1 MHIFCEFQ
9 LLDLCGGQKY
19 KVMSRKGK
27 QKPQQRA
34 EHMNKLIEEWRGSGQ
49 SQEQFSISK
58 GLSPKTFGY
67 WLRKQRREGG
77 KDGGFVAVSL
87 PAGKASG
94 LASGVFAR
102 LRHPGGVEIS
112 FEQEVSSGYL
122 RSLVGW

>member
-1 MHIFCEFQ
+1 MS
-9 LLDLCGGQKY
+9 DLCGAQTY

-34 EHMNKLIEEWRGSGQ
+34 EQMNKLIEEWRVSGQ

-67 WLRKQRREGG
+67 WLRKQRKEAATS
-77 KDGGFVAVSL
+77 GGFVAVSM
-87 PAGKASG
+87 ADGKAAG
-94 LASGVFAR
+94 FGGRVFAR
-102 LRHPGGVEIS
+102 LRDPGGIEIS

-122 RSLVGW
+122 RSLLGW

>member
-1 MHIFCEFQ
+1 MA
-9 LLDLCGGQKY
+9 
-19 KVMSRKGK
+19 RKGK
-27 QKPQQRA
+27 QEPQQRA

-67 WLRKQRREGG
+67 WLRKQRREAAMA
-77 KDGGFVAVSL
+77 GGFVAVSL
-87 PAGKASG
+87 PAGKASA
-94 LASGVFAR
+94 LAGGVFAR
-102 LRHPGGVEIS
+102 LRHPGGIEIS

>member
-1 MHIFCEFQ
+1 
-9 LLDLCGGQKY
+9 
-19 KVMSRKGK
+19 MSRKGK

-67 WLRKQRREGG
+67 WLRKQRKESATS
-77 KDGGFVAVSL
+77 GGFVAVSL
-87 PAGKASG
+87 PEGKASTG
-94 LASGVFAR
+94 ASGVFAR
-102 LRHPGGVEIS
+102 LRHPGGIEIS

-122 RSLVGW
+122 RSLLGW